1 MERFVYADN
10 AATTKITQPVLDAM
24 MPYLTEEY
32 GNPSSLYRFA
42 NRAKRALEQAR
53 AEVAQVLG
61 ADPFEILFTAGGSE
75 ADNWVKEVMRTQK
88 AKGKNHFITTA
99 VEHHAMLH
107 SAQRLQ
113 KEG

>member
-42 NRAKRALEQAR
+42 QEGKTDLERAR
-53 AEVAQVLG
+53 AEIAACLNPP
-61 ADPFEILFTAGGSE
+61 ACTALP
-75 ADNWVKEVMRTQK
+75 
-88 AKGKNHFITTA
+88 TA
-99 VEHHAMLH
+99 PNVRWSRHAP
-107 SAQRLQ
+107 
-113 KEG
+113 K